1 MTNESIKGAK
11 ADDGRRWISL
21 HHGRYVQ
28 YRNNPNTMTKATKSE
43 ETKYCHG
50 GCRQTPVSK
59 FTVDPDGR
67 HCDDCMRDEEVVG
80 DWRDDNHAWMYGV
93 DAVDK
98 YRAT

>member
-1 MTNESIKGAK
+1 M
-11 ADDGRRWISL
+11 
-21 HHGRYVQ
+21 
-28 YRNNPNTMTKATKSE
+28 SE